1 MTVLGAIG
9 LPRAVMIFF
18 FAGGVALSSPGASSK
33 NRESQPFRTEV
44 PPGGLHESGNG
55 QGQD

>member
-1 MTVLGAIG
+1 MTVLGAIS

-18 FAGGVALSSPGASSK
+18 FGGGALSSPGASSK